1 MKHLFL
7 IALGS
12 AVLFASCKKEDNCVK
27 PGSTNTTAVENVAKK
42 SGVPFTG
49 SMTYQ
54 FVGENVPC
62 DCGEFTAV
70 GNLVGTGN
78 LSHLGNATS
87 KIKPCAQPLIQNGA
101 MIGQLIG
108 IECGSFVAANGDEV
122 YCHTYPYNL
131 YFTATAAVG
140 TINCDFVGG
149 TGKFAN
155 ATGSFTGTI
164 TVPYGQ
170 GIATFTNIN
179 GTINY

>member
-1 MKHLFL
+1 MKNLFF
-7 IALGS
+7 IAIGTL
-12 AVLFASCKKEDNCVK
+12 VMFASCKKEDNCVK
-27 PGSTNTTAVENVAKK
+27 PDANATSIENTAKK
-42 SGVPFTG
+42 SAVPFTG
-49 SMTYQ
+49 SMTYS

-62 DCGEFTAV
+62 DCGEFQAV
-70 GNLVGTGN
+70 GNLHGTGN
-78 LSHLGNATS
+78 LTHLGNATS
-87 KIKPCAQPLIQNGA
+87 KIKPCATYLMQNGNP
-101 MIGQLIG
+101 IGQTIG
-108 IECGSFVAANGDEV
+108 VECGSFVAANGDEV
-122 YCHTYPYNL
+122 YCHTAPYNL

-155 ATGSFTGTI
+155 ATGSFTGTV

>member
-1 MKHLFL
+1 MKNLFFVAIGTL
-7 IALGS
+7 
-12 AVLFASCKKEDNCVK
+12 VLFASCKKEDNCVK
-27 PGSTNTTAVENVAKK
+27 PANTTAVENVAKK
-42 SGVPFTG
+42 SAVPFKG
-49 SMTYQ
+49 SMTYA
-54 FVGENVPC
+54 FVEENVPC
-62 DCGEFTAV
+62 DCGEFSPV
-70 GNLVGTGN
+70 GNLHGTGD
-78 LSHLGNATS
+78 LTHLGSATS
-87 KIKPCAQPLIQNGA
+87 KIKPCAKMLIQNGTP
-101 MIGQLIG
+101 IGQTIG

-155 ATGSFTGTI
+155 ATGSFTGTV